1 MGGKI
6 IFEYLNIMKYKNLGL
21 GLAAIAGIL
30 IWQIISIAKTE
41 PKSLIP
47 PPETVAG
54 GAQQPAGDVSVEVNY
69 MAGKSDEN
77 KIVFE
82 IILNTHSVD
91 LDGIDFQKT
100 VVMQKDGQTFFPL
113 AVEISG
119 SGHHRSAE
127 LSFPGV
133 GVPLKIVFLGTRE
146 VDRKEFEF
154 KKLK

>member
-1 MGGKI
+1 MV
-6 IFEYLNIMKYKNLGL
+6 
-21 GLAAIAGIL
+21 IAGVL
-30 IWQIISIAKTE
+30 IWQIASIAKANLRPTALPSE
-41 PKSLIP
+41 M
-47 PPETVAG
+47 VAG
-54 GAQQPAGDVSVEVNY
+54 GQRQPTGDVSVEVNY

-91 LDGIDFQKT
+91 LDGIDFSKA
-100 VVMQKDGQTFFPL
+100 VVMQKDGRAFISL

-133 GVPLKIVFLGTRE
+133 GVPLKIVFLGSKEIERRE
-146 VDRKEFEF
+146 FGFE
-154 KKLK
+154 KLL